1 MLNFPARSQRGL
13 TRESIVLRCARVA
26 AFIGGLLAP
35 QRISFAANPQTW
47 MEVRSP
53 HFIVV
58 SNANEHEARRVAEQ
72 FEMIRAVFQEHSG
85 NVSVNDQI
93 IIILAAKDEDTLR
106 PLLPE
111 AWTKKSSATPAAS
124 AAHRFHFACSAMVA
138 KKSMSSTTI

>member
-1 MLNFPARSQRGL
+1 
-13 TRESIVLRCARVA
+13 
-26 AFIGGLLAP
+26 
-35 QRISFAANPQTW
+35 

-85 NVSVNDQI
+85 NVSVNDQT

-111 AWTKKSSATPAAS
+111 AWTKKGS
-124 AAHRFHFACSAMVA
+124 AHRVGLYLNGPD
-138 KKSMSSTTI
+138 KSYVGLRANSVSGEPKDQNTFSGSRGNPPSEAVSDSTTHARIGGIPTFRRTLP